1 MLRLAWPTLVLGL
14 TLAAAP
20 VAGQVGAPRVELR
33 ESRPNPVTTST
44 TISFVLRAE
53 VCAKGHVPT
62 VSLQIYNV
70 LVQVVA
76 VPVLAGDIGEARQPI
91 ANVKLPCGE
100 YEAVWDGRLKDGR
113 LAQTGVYYCQL
124 IVDGQRYTQ
133 KLIVRRGS
141 SGAT

>member
-1 MLRLAWPTLVLGL
+1 MLRLAWPMLWLGL
-14 TLAAAP
+14 TLAATPVQGQGAP
-20 VAGQVGAPRVELR
+20 PRVELR
-33 ESRPNPVTTST
+33 ESQPNPVTTTT
-44 TISFVLRAE
+44 TISFVLRPE

-76 VPVLAGDIGEARQPI
+76 VPVLASSSEARQPI
-91 ANVKLPCGE
+91 ADLKLPCGVH
-100 YEAVWDGRLKDGR
+100 EAVWDGRLKDGR

-133 KLIVRRGS
+133 KLIVQRSS

>member
-1 MLRLAWPTLVLGL
+1 MLRLAWPVLWLGL

-20 VAGQVGAPRVELR
+20 VRGQAAPPRVELR
-33 ESRPNPVTTST
+33 ESDPNPVIST
-44 TISFVLRAE
+44 TTIGFVLHAE

-76 VPVLAGDIGEARQPI
+76 VPVLDAEQGRDRPI
-91 ANVKLPCGE
+91 IDLKLPCGT
-100 YEAVWDGRLKDGR
+100 YEAVWDGRLQDGR
-113 LAQTGVYYCQL
+113 LAQTGVYYTQL

-133 KLIVRRGS
+133 KLIVQRSS